1 MSSPAAGRAG
11 SRPPGSVVPL
21 LTCLALA
28 LAACSSPEPEVP
40 RVTQPTSSESPESPE
55 SPDPDGTSSPSG
67 DPSSPTGSPTGSVPK
82 VVGTVATGLEVP
94 WGIDFLPDG
103 TALVAERDS
112 RRVLAIPPGG
122 DVSTVGEVEVAAPE
136 GEGGLLGLAVSPDF
150 ERDRTIYLYATT
162 SSDNRVL
169 RTTFSGGG
177 LGPVEVVLDGIPKG
191 FVHDGG
197 RLEFG
202 PDGHLYVSTG
212 ETGDPALA
220 QDRDSLAGKILR
232 ITTDGDP
239 APGNPFPG
247 SPVWSLG
254 HRNVQGLA
262 FDGRGRLWASE
273 FGEQTFDELNLVR
286 RGQNYGWPEVEGTGG
301 EPQYV
306 DPAATWSTDEASPS
320 GLAWSGGRL
329 WMAALRGGRLWRID
343 TDGGEATRTRAFLTG
358 RFGRLR
364 TVVESPEGTLWVAT
378 SNRDGR
384 GEPSGQDDRIV
395 EVRLR

>member
-1 MSSPAAGRAG
+1 M
-11 SRPPGSVVPL
+11 RPGLAVPL
-21 LTCLALA
+21 LACLALVGCTA
-28 LAACSSPEPEVP
+28 PEPEVP
-40 RVTQPTSSESPESPE
+40 RVTQPTSSASP
-55 SPDPDGTSSPSG
+55 TSSGSPSQP
-67 DPSSPTGSPTGSVPK
+67 PSERPSDRPSPTTSPTAGNVPQ
-82 VVGTVATGLEVP
+82 VAGTVASGLEVP

-112 RRVLAIPPGG
+112 RRVLAISAGRG
-122 DVSTVGEVEVAAPE
+122 REVTTVGEVEVAAPE

-150 ERDRTIYLYATT
+150 AQDRAVYLYATT
-162 SSDNRVL
+162 DTDNRVL
-169 RTTFSGGG
+169 RTTYQGGG
-177 LGPVEVVLDGIPKG
+177 LGPAQVVLDGIPKG
-191 FVHDGG
+191 FIHDGG

-220 QDRDSLAGKILR
+220 QDRGSLAGKILR

-247 SPVWSLG
+247 SPVWSMG

-262 FDGRGRLWASE
+262 FDHRGRLWASE

-286 RGQNYGWPEVEGTGG
+286 PGKNYGWPEVEGEGG
-301 EPQYV
+301 EPEYV

-320 GLAWSGGRL
+320 GLAWAGGRL

-343 TDGGEATRTRAFLTG
+343 TDGAQATRTRAFLTG

-384 GEPSGQDDRIV
+384 GEPSADDDRIV
-395 EVRLR
+395 ELRLR